1 MKINKTKRLHV
12 LLAGLSIALAP
23 SAVAQKWEIG
33 GAAGGSFYTSQ
44 SVQSPSGNA
53 DASIAT
59 GLAASA
65 WLGNNSGNLLG
76 GEFRYDYTGG
86 NLSLTGNGGPASF
99 AARSQAFH
107 YDFLIHFS
115 PRASRVRPYVAF
127 GGGAKIYSGTGTE
140 QAYQPLEQI
149 ALLTKTSQTMALISA
164 GAGIKFNMSDHL
176 QLRVE
181 VHDYLTPFPKNVIAP
196 AQGARVGGWLQQFV
210 PTFGIAYVF

>member
-1 MKINKTKRLHV
+1 MKRFHLVWTG
-12 LLAGLSIALAP
+12 LLIAYAP

-33 GAAGGSFYTSQ
+33 GAAGGSFYSSQ

-53 DASIAT
+53 DASVAN

-86 NLSLTGNGGPASF
+86 GLSLSGNGASATF
-99 AARSQAFH
+99 GARSQAFH
-107 YDFLIHFS
+107 YDFLIHFA
-115 PRASRVRPYVAF
+115 PRAARIRPYVAF
-127 GGGAKIYSGTGTE
+127 GGGVKIYSGTGTE

-149 ALLTKTSQTMALISA
+149 ALLTKTSQTMGLISA
-164 GAGIKFNMSDHL
+164 GGGIKFNVSDHL

-181 VHDYLTPFPKNVIAP
+181 IHDYLTPFPKDVIAP